1 MLMPGK
7 ILYQALIAAV
17 LFIPAAGMTAD
28 AVTLKSIMQGLRDN
42 LVEISDGLLTDD
54 FEKVSDGATGIA
66 AHPQIPAAQ
75 VQLVAA
81 ELGAEMP
88 TFKQMDTLVHDLSL
102 EIDAAA
108 QASDRGAAISAYR
121 RMFDGCLAC
130 HENYKERVVA
140 ALSANAEQ

>member
-1 MLMPGK
+1 MPGK
-7 ILYQALIAAV
+7 ILYQTLIAAV
-17 LFIPAAGMTAD
+17 LFIPATAMTAD
-28 AVTLKSIMQGLRDN
+28 AVTLKTIMQGLRDN

-54 FEKVSDGATGIA
+54 FEKVSEGASDIA
-66 AHPQIPAAQ
+66 THPQIPAAQ
-75 VQLVAA
+75 VKLVAA
-81 ELGAEMP
+81 ELGAEML

-108 QASDRGAAISAYR
+108 QASDWGTANSAYQ

-140 ALSANAEQ
+140 ALSINAAP